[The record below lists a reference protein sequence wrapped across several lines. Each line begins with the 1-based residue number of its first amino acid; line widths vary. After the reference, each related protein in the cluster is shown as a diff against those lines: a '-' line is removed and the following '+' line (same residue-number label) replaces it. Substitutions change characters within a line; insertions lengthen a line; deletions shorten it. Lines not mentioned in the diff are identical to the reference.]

1 MALKLLLLWIAG
13 LLTGLLFSP
22 WVGWVVASVAFF
34 ARMVT
39 KYKFLSYLLLVV
51 AFGILASESFYTS
64 DGQENELQVE
74 QPTQTRV
81 LRACVERLHS
91 AGLEPETEQ
100 LAVGILFGQKAE
112 MDKGMKTSF
121 REAGMSHIL
130 AVSGLHIGIIW
141 ALLFLLFR
149 PLILLSILTNLN
161 EVKVGYVLRIVVLAV
176 LWAYI
181 VMIGS
186 PPSALRAGLMISLTQ
201 VSAVCGR
208 DAWGWHNLWLA
219 AFIILVCQP
228 TLLFD
233 VGFQLSVMATAGILA
248 FLPLMVE
255 KRRHSRKLLP
265 AEKRYSTIKKIGR
278 WCASMFWLSVSA
290 QIFTVP
296 ICAYYFHQVPLL
308 GWLQGLLAVPL
319 VPVFVYMA
327 VAVLLC
333 PMLWTLPLEVVSWWL
348 RQVARLIVG
357 LEDVLTGG
365 EMYWYP
371 TLLETL
377 LLEAALM
384 GLLFILKRL
393 EAESRAIW
401 V

>member
-1 MALKLLLLWIAG
+1 MALKLLLSWIAG
-13 LLTGLLFSP
+13 LLTGLLISP
-22 WVGWVVASVAFF
+22 RVGWVVASVAFF
-34 ARMVT
+34 AWMLT
-39 KYKFLSYLLLVV
+39 KFKVLSYLLLVV
-51 AFGILASESFYTS
+51 AFGILASESFYVS
-64 DGQENELQVE
+64 DGYGKERQEE

-81 LRACVERLHS
+81 LRTCVERLHS
-91 AGLEPETEQ
+91 VGLEPETEQ

-112 MDKGMKTSF
+112 MDKGMKQSF
-121 REAGMSHIL
+121 RQAGMSHIL

-141 ALLFLLFR
+141 VLLFLLFR
-149 PLILLSILTNLN
+149 PLILLSILTNVN
-161 EVKVGYVLRIVVLAV
+161 EVMVGYVLRIVILVV

-201 VSAVCGR
+201 VSSVCGR

-228 TLLFD
+228 SLLFD
-233 VGFQLSVMATAGILA
+233 VGFQLSIMATAGILA
-248 FLPLMVE
+248 FLPLMSE
-255 KRRHSRKLLP
+255 KRRHSRITLR
-265 AEKRYSTIKKIGR
+265 AEERYSTIKKIGR

-327 VAVLLC
+327 VVVLLC
-333 PMLWTLPLEVVSWWL
+333 PMLWTMPLEVVSWWL
-348 RQVARLIVG
+348 RKVAWLIMW
-357 LEDVLTGG
+357 LEDVLIGG
-365 EMYWYP
+365 EVYLHP
-371 TLLETL
+371 TLLETI
-377 LLEAALM
+377 LLETALM
-384 GLLFILKRL
+384 GLVFILKRL
-393 EAESRAIW
+393 EDEPRAIW